1 MVEMLLGTR
10 YGKNLKEGGKMQEFE
25 QQIQEIFGTIE
36 INELRQISEDAR
48 KYGQLKAGKQN
59 AGHAAGR
66 KNSFSEQQ
74 IAKILALHDQG
85 EKITSIARAFQVS
98 RQTIYSQI
106 RRAHH
111 FSDDPDVKMRMNFM
125 NRNELCTTIDIDFR
139 HEKIKIQNYTDKIP
153 LRAFGVV
160 TEPDWEDFEYFLE
173 DRCFPRTRDHAKEIL
188 REIGV
193 PFYDPLLIIEKT
205 KGYMAGDHQ
214 WILILKK
221 EE

>member
-1 MVEMLLGTR
+1 M
-10 YGKNLKEGGKMQEFE
+10 NFQD
-25 QQIQEIFGTIE
+25 QIQQIFGTTDIH
-36 INELRQISEDAR
+36 ELKQISRDADNYR
-48 KYGQLKAGKQN
+48 CLKADMNNSSISEKKKN
-59 AGHAAGR
+59 TGR
-66 KNSFSEQQ
+66 KNSFTEEQL
-74 IAKILALHDQG
+74 AHILALQNRG
-85 EKITSIARAFQVS
+85 EKITDIARQYHVS

-106 RRAHH
+106 KRAHH

-125 NRNELCTTIDIDFR
+125 NHNELCTIIDIDFR
-139 HEKIKIQNYTDKIP
+139 HEKIAIQNYTDKIP

-160 TEPDWEDFEYFLE
+160 TDPSWADFEYFLE

-205 KGYMAGDHQ
+205 KGYMAGDYQ

-221 EE
+221 ED

>member
-1 MVEMLLGTR
+1 M
-10 YGKNLKEGGKMQEFE
+10 KKDFK
-25 QQIQEIFGTIE
+25 QQIQDIFGTIDTE
-36 INELRQISEDAR
+36 KLREISEAAK
-48 KYGQLKAGKQN
+48 KYDCM
-59 AGHAAGR
+59 AAKSAAAKSPSGR
-66 KNSFSEQQ
+66 KNSFTPPQVAE
-74 IAKILALHDQG
+74 ILALQDQG
-85 EKITSIARAFQVS
+85 EKIASIARKYQVS

-125 NRNELCTTIDIDFR
+125 NHNDLCTIIDIDFM
-139 HEKIKIQNYTDKIP
+139 HEKIKIQNFTDKIP

-160 TEPDWEDFEYFLE
+160 ENPSWADFEYFLE
-173 DRCFPRTRDHAKEIL
+173 DRCFPRTRDHAKDLL

-205 KGYMAGDHQ
+205 KGYMGGDYQ

-221 EE
+221 EG

>member
-1 MVEMLLGTR
+1 MREVNNR
-10 YGKNLKEGGKMQEFE
+10 DYKD
-25 QQIQEIFGTIE
+25 QIKEIFGTTDIE
-36 INELRQISEDAR
+36 ALRKISENAR
-48 KYGQLKAGKQN
+48 LYSGMLSENSAKKHL
-59 AGHAAGR
+59 AGR
-66 KNSFSEQQ
+66 KNSFTQPQ
-74 IAKILALHDQG
+74 IAEMLALHDQG
-85 EKITSIARAFQVS
+85 EKIAAIARNYQVS

-106 RRAHH
+106 KRAHH
-111 FSDDPDVKMRMNFM
+111 FSDDPDVKMRMYFM
-125 NRNELCTTIDIDFR
+125 NHNDLCTTIDIDFM

-160 TEPDWEDFEYFLE
+160 TEPSWADFEYFLE

-205 KGYMAGDHQ
+205 KGYMAGDYQ

>member
-1 MVEMLLGTR
+1 MEGDEMKARERT
-10 YGKNLKEGGKMQEFE
+10 NFE
-25 QQIQEIFGTIE
+25 EQIQEIFGTTDIE
-36 INELRQISEDAR
+36 RLRVISENAR
-48 KYGQLKAGKQN
+48 RYSCMAEEQALKK
-59 AGHAAGR
+59 HASGR
-66 KNSFSEQQ
+66 KNSFTQPQ
-74 IAKILALHDQG
+74 IAEILALQDQG
-85 EKITSIARAFQVS
+85 EKIASIARKYQVS

-106 RRAHH
+106 KRAHH

-125 NRNELCTTIDIDFR
+125 NHNELCTIIDIDFR
-139 HEKIKIQNYTDKIP
+139 HEKIAIQNYTDKIP

-160 TEPDWEDFEYFLE
+160 TDPSWADFEYFLE

-205 KGYMAGDHQ
+205 KGYMAGDYQ

-221 EE
+221 ED